1 MKTII
6 LDAMGSDSRPNSE
19 ILGAI
24 AALKEIDD
32 ITILLVGDEKK
43 ISPKLQGFLFDR
55 KRLKV
60 VHTTQEVEM
69 SESPVKAMKE
79 KKDSSMAV
87 GLNLLKSGKGDAF
100 ISAGNTGA
108 VMAHSLMQIG
118 RIPGI
123 QRPTIATTIPTLYG
137 ETLLVDAGAN
147 ADCKAS
153 QLAQFAVMGDIYAK
167 LVLGKKEP
175 QIGLLSNG
183 EEPEKGN
190 ELTKKAHLLIKK
202 ATFLNFVGNVE
213 GRDILSGDVDVVVC
227 DGFTGNIVL
236 KTVESLFKF
245 LYRVF
250 KHDISKHLLAKIGIL
265 FLIPSLK
272 KVMKKMDYTEYGTAP
287 LLGIRKPIMV
297 CHGSSNKKAIKNAIG
312 FTYRYLQKDFNKTL
326 SGEINKLKES

>member
-32 ITILLVGDEKK
+32 ITIVLVGDEKK
-43 ISPKLQGFLFDR
+43 IRPKLQGFLFDR
-55 KRLKV
+55 KRLRL
-60 VHTTQEVEM
+60 VHTAQEVEM

-87 GLNLLKSGKGDAF
+87 GLDLLKAGKGDAF

-167 LVLGKKEP
+167 LVLGRKEP
-175 QIGLLSNG
+175 KIGLLSNG

-202 ATFLNFVGNVE
+202 AAFLNFVGNVE

-250 KHDISKHLLAKIGIL
+250 KHEISKHFLAKIGIL

-272 KVMKKMDYTEYGTAP
+272 KLMKKMDYTEYGTAP

-297 CHGSSNKKAIKNAIG
+297 CHGSSNQKAIKNAVL

-326 SGEINKLKES
+326 SAEIDKLKGI

>member
-19 ILGAI
+19 ILGALS
-24 AALKEIDD
+24 ALKEIKD
-32 ITILLVGDEKK
+32 ITILLVGNEKK
-43 ISPKLQGFLFDR
+43 IRLKLEGFPFDR
-55 KRLKV
+55 KRLQIIHAEQDV
-60 VHTTQEVEM
+60 QM

-79 KKDSSMAV
+79 KKESSMAV
-87 GLNLLKSGKGDAF
+87 GLALLKSGKGDAF

-108 VMAHSLMQIG
+108 VMAHSLMLIG

-137 ETLLVDAGAN
+137 ETLLVDSGAN
-147 ADCKAS
+147 ADCKAA

-167 LVLGKKEP
+167 LVLDRKAPK
-175 QIGLLSNG
+175 IGLLSNG

-190 ELTKKAHLLIKK
+190 ELTKKAHTLIKK
-202 ATFLNFVGNVE
+202 ASFLNFVGNVE
-213 GRDILSGDVDVVVC
+213 GRDILTGEVDIVVC

-250 KHDISKHLLAKIGIL
+250 KQEISRSILAKIGIL
-265 FLIPSLK
+265 FLIPTLK
-272 KVMKKMDYTEYGTAP
+272 KLMKKMDYAEYGTAP

-297 CHGSSNKKAIKNAIG
+297 CHGSSNQKAIKNAIT
-312 FTYRYLQKDFNKTL
+312 FTYKYLQKDFNKAL
-326 SGEINKLKES
+326 SREIDKLKEV

>member
-32 ITILLVGDEKK
+32 ITIVLVGDEKK
-43 ISPKLQGFLFDR
+43 IRPKLQGFPFDR
-55 KRLKV
+55 KRLRL
-60 VHTTQEVEM
+60 VHTAQEVEM

-87 GLNLLKSGKGDAF
+87 GLDLLKAGKGDAF

-108 VMAHSLMQIG
+108 VMAHSLLQIG

-167 LVLGKKEP
+167 LVLGRKEP
-175 QIGLLSNG
+175 KIGLLSNG

-202 ATFLNFVGNVE
+202 AAFLNFVGNVE

-250 KHDISKHLLAKIGIL
+250 KHEISKHFLAKIGIL

-272 KVMKKMDYTEYGTAP
+272 KLMKKMDYTEYGTAP

-297 CHGSSNKKAIKNAIG
+297 CHGSSNQKAIKNAVL

-326 SGEINKLKES
+326 SAEIDKLKGI

>member
-32 ITILLVGDEKK
+32 ITIVLVGDEKK
-43 ISPKLQGFLFDR
+43 IRPKLQGFPFDR
-55 KRLKV
+55 KRLRL
-60 VHTTQEVEM
+60 VHTAQEVEM

-87 GLNLLKSGKGDAF
+87 GLDLLKAGKGDAF

-108 VMAHSLMQIG
+108 VMTHSLMQIG

-167 LVLGKKEP
+167 LVLGRKEP
-175 QIGLLSNG
+175 KIGLLSNG

-202 ATFLNFVGNVE
+202 AAFLNFVGNVE

-250 KHDISKHLLAKIGIL
+250 KHEISKHLLAKIGIL

-272 KVMKKMDYTEYGTAP
+272 KLMKKMDYTEYGTAP

-297 CHGSSNKKAIKNAIG
+297 CHGSSNQKAIKNAVL

-326 SGEINKLKES
+326 SAEIDKLKGV

>member
-32 ITILLVGDEKK
+32 ITIVLVGDEKK
-43 ISPKLQGFLFDR
+43 IRPKLQGFPFDR
-55 KRLKV
+55 KRLRL
-60 VHTTQEVEM
+60 VHTAQEVEM

-87 GLNLLKSGKGDAF
+87 GLDLLKAGKGDAF

-167 LVLGKKEP
+167 LVLGRKEP
-175 QIGLLSNG
+175 KIGLLSNG

-202 ATFLNFVGNVE
+202 AAFLNFVGNVE

-250 KHDISKHLLAKIGIL
+250 KHEISKHFLAKIGIL

-272 KVMKKMDYTEYGTAP
+272 KLMKKMDYTEYGTAP

-297 CHGSSNKKAIKNAIG
+297 CHGSSNQKAIKNAVL

-326 SGEINKLKES
+326 SAEIDKLKGI